1 MLNDMAFDLEE
12 VKKIKS
18 IVESIEKDDKN
29 PFLFYKKLIS
39 AVNKADFIPRNKK
52 NDYNEIEKKNKA
64 YKANR
69 DYCLLSSKQLN
80 VVGFYKSV
88 EVIQIFLIDKTKD
101 RKNPI
106 VRNIYSLFTYCEKE
120 YESTFFKYLSKKLI
134 PISKDYSVGI
144 LQGTIKISEADECFF
159 NIQNGSLFINKEHCL
174 ISPKLF
180 LLPKNFIPKN
190 NTKNPSIL
198 NNIIKPNYWGDCYL
212 IEFFDEEKNF
222 FNDNPNS
229 RKYIEKI
236 CDIVKNTP
244 EIKINLSNVRDRFG
258 NIIFQFPITIY
269 NTIINSLNDCV
280 SVEIE
285 GEAHPSLT
293 IPRNLLINV
302 KNSYDD
308 SITGDALLKV
318 SALSFNKKIELGDNK
333 NLEITIRDHDTG
345 LLIHNAVYIPIESAE
360 ISMNMGVTNLPP
372 RIIMDRSGA
381 VVSETDF
388 LLRDTLVVGK
398 KMNQSYETFIR
409 ERSENNDIIRHSDD
423 YLVVL
428 KDGRAEALEFI
439 TKKINGSGI
448 KEICLW
454 DPYLSAKDIIDSL
467 YSEKTG
473 VPFRCITSYKKA
485 KLVKDG
491 ELVSDQDSIK
501 SFLEY
506 KQDVIDD
513 FTALSNNFFVNLKF
527 LAQHDTY
534 GWDFHDRFLI
544 LIPTE
549 DTRLPIVYSLGTSVN
564 ILGKTH
570 HTIQKVTNPNI
581 ILYNFEKL
589 WEELDNSNCLL
600 IEYKDGELV

>member
-1 MLNDMAFDLEE
+1 MLNDKAFGLEE
-12 VKKIKS
+12 MEEIKK
-18 IVESIEKDDKN
+18 IVESIKKDDKN
-29 PFLFYKKLIS
+29 PFLFYKQLMS
-39 AVNKADFIPRNKK
+39 AINKADFMPRNKK
-52 NDYNEIEKKNKA
+52 NNYNEVEKKNKA

-80 VVGFYKSV
+80 VVGFYNSV
-88 EVIQIFLIDKTKD
+88 EVVQIFLIDKTKD
-101 RKNPI
+101 RRNPI
-106 VRNIYSLFTYCEKE
+106 VRNIYTLFTYCEKE
-120 YESTFFKYLSKKLI
+120 YESTSFKYLSEKLN
-134 PISKDYSVGI
+134 PISKDYSIGI
-144 LQGTIKISEADECFF
+144 LRGNISIYEADECFF
-159 NIQNGSLFINKEHCL
+159 NIQNGTLVINREHCL

-190 NTKNPSIL
+190 NAKNPPIL

-212 IEFFDEEKNF
+212 IEFFDEEKKF

-236 CDIVKNTP
+236 CEIVKNTP
-244 EIKINLSNVRDRFG
+244 EININLSNVRDRFG

-269 NTIINSLNDCV
+269 NTIISSLNDCI

-285 GEAHPSLT
+285 VEANPLLT

-308 SITGDALLKV
+308 SITGDAFLEV
-318 SALSFNKKIELGDNK
+318 NTLSFRKKSELGDNK
-333 NLEITIRDHDTG
+333 NLEITIRDRDSG
-345 LLIHNAVYIPIESAE
+345 LLIHNAVYIPIESTK
-360 ISMNMGVTNLPP
+360 ISMNMGFVNLPP

-381 VVSETDF
+381 VVSETGF
-388 LLRDTLVVGK
+388 ALRDTLVVGK
-398 KMNQSYETFIR
+398 KTDQSYEAFIH
-409 ERSENNDIIRHSDD
+409 ERAENNDIIRHSDD
-423 YLVVL
+423 YLVAL
-428 KDGRAEALEFI
+428 KDGRNEALEFI
-439 TKKINGSGI
+439 AKKINGSDL

-467 YSEKTG
+467 YTEKTG

-485 KLVKDG
+485 KLIKDG
-491 ELVSDQDSIK
+491 EVVSDQDAVK
-501 SFLEY
+501 SFFEY
-506 KQDVIDD
+506 KQNIIDD
-513 FTALSNNFFVNLKF
+513 FAALSNNFFVNLKF

-589 WEELDNSNCLL
+589 WEELDNPNCLL
-600 IEYKDGELV
+600 IEFKDGEKV